1 MKLYTLLPIPHDCCR
16 VALLLVWYLKLQA
29 MRCGFVIKT
38 QPRILLFKIALCGFQ
53 IFHLIFK
60 KNLKTEKYLYTF
72 LMYFFKGS
80 VKLL

>member
-1 MKLYTLLPIPHDCCR
+1 M
-16 VALLLVWYLKLQA
+16 W
-29 MRCGFVIKT
+29 CGFVIKT

-53 IFHLIFK
+53 IFHLIFFEK
-60 KNLKTEKYLYTF
+60 LKTEKYLYTF

>member
-29 MRCGFVIKT
+29 MRRGFVT
-38 QPRILLFKIALCGFQ
+38 QPQILLFKIALCGFQ
-53 IFHLIFK
+53 IFHLFFFK
-60 KNLKTEKYLYTF
+60 KNLKNEKYLYTF

>member
-29 MRCGFVIKT
+29 MRRGFVT

-53 IFHLIFK
+53 IFHFFFFL

-72 LMYFFKGS
+72 LMYFFKAS

>member
-29 MRCGFVIKT
+29 MRRGFVT

-53 IFHLIFK
+53 IFHLFFFK
-60 KNLKTEKYLYTF
+60 KTLKLKNIF
-72 LMYFFKGS
+72 IPF
-80 VKLL
+80 